1 MACNDDAVTAY
12 VPPGGPLEHDELRQ
26 LFLLLARYCWHELD
40 QRENW
45 KLDLPKAAVY
55 LSIVNQLPPGALDEA
70 FATIWPLPP
79 HLADAQES
87 LESENAR
94 YTLRDL
100 RAWLAT
106 SLRIVRQ
113 EPHSSG
119 LTALSV
125 PDDAEII
132 AEARRLRAVVDQI
145 EPPSDEQPAGRAW

>member
-1 MACNDDAVTAY
+1 VTAY
-12 VPPGGPLEHDELRQ
+12 VPPGGPLERDELRQ
-26 LFLLLARYCWHELD
+26 LLLLLARYCWHERD

-45 KLDLPKAAVY
+45 RIDLPNTAAYV
-55 LSIVNQLPPGALDEA
+55 SIAHKLPSGALDEA

-79 HLADAQES
+79 HLADAEES

-113 EPHSSG
+113 EPHPSG

-132 AEARRLRAVVDQI
+132 AEARRLRALVDRM
-145 EPPSDEQPAGRAW
+145 EPPSDEQPANRT